1 MRLISPLIAIFFTL
15 FFNNIF
21 AKEIKFSGLKK
32 LNFNDLQTLSQIDLS
47 KDDYSLDEVNSVIQD
62 LYKSDL
68 ISDINLKI
76 NENFFSI
83 NILEAKRIENIYING
98 NIKFKDQDLISNL
111 SSKSNLLFNK
121 NNIKNDINLI
131 KQIYLTSGYY
141 NVSVSSSFENYSE
154 DKINLIFNIFE
165 GNPYQI
171 TRIDFKGNYYFSD
184 KYLTNLITSQS
195 LSFINIFKSGSN
207 FNSEL
212 FNFDKNKIIAKYK
225 EKGFFN
231 IDVTHELIQ
240 LNNSKFKLIFYIEE
254 KDRLFLSKVVPN
266 FDILNNEKFDFFL
279 KNLNKN
285 LEKNKFF
292 YDQKIIEEELEKI
305 NQSLIDSNIINYS
318 YQAKILKEEND
329 FYLSIFKNKEKQKI
343 INKIQIT
350 GNSITR
356 DNVLRSKVALEPG
369 DYLLNINKS
378 KTLRRL
384 NRLKYINSV
393 TINEVEEQETVDLD
407 IKINENIKT
416 GNFLL
421 AGSFSGD
428 TGLGF
433 AIGLS
438 DFNILGSGNELNS
451 SFNINT
457 EQARFKIDYKQY
469 LLNKP
474 TLTNNYSIF
483 NIESD
488 LTDSF
493 GFKSEETGFG
503 YKIGYDYSE
512 KLNMSFGIKY
522 NNKKNH
528 SGINSTNLV
537 QENIGDFNQFTLDYS
552 LVYDTTNDIFYPS
565 KGMLNKINFEISPN
579 SISDDSYYKL
589 RLNNEI
595 YLGSDEK
602 ESFFFISNRLGLA
615 DSFEN
620 NLKTSNAFSL
630 GGLNFKGF
638 DYRGVGPT
646 DGNIY
651 LGGNN
656 FYTVTLG
663 YGGQFLFDKKDN
675 INFRS
680 FLTSGSIWGSDYSS
694 NNEFKNRL
702 SAGMSMDIM
711 TAVFPIS
718 FSYAIPLQKEDEDK
732 ERRFNFSIGTSF

>member
-1 MRLISPLIAIFFTL
+1 M
-15 FFNNIF
+15 
-21 AKEIKFSGLKK
+21 
-32 LNFNDLQTLSQIDLS
+32 
-47 KDDYSLDEVNSVIQD
+47 
-62 LYKSDL
+62 
-68 ISDINLKI
+68 
-76 NENFFSI
+76 
-83 NILEAKRIENIYING
+83 
-98 NIKFKDQDLISNL
+98 
-111 SSKSNLLFNK
+111 
-121 NNIKNDINLI
+121 
-131 KQIYLTSGYY
+131 
-141 NVSVSSSFENYSE
+141 
-154 DKINLIFNIFE
+154 
-165 GNPYQI
+165 
-171 TRIDFKGNYYFSD
+171 
-184 KYLTNLITSQS
+184 
-195 LSFINIFKSGSN
+195 
-207 FNSEL
+207 
-212 FNFDKNKIIAKYK
+212 
-225 EKGFFN
+225 
-231 IDVTHELIQ
+231 
-240 LNNSKFKLIFYIEE
+240 
-254 KDRLFLSKVVPN
+254 
-266 FDILNNEKFDFFL
+266 
-279 KNLNKN
+279 
-285 LEKNKFF
+285 
-292 YDQKIIEEELEKI
+292 
-305 NQSLIDSNIINYS
+305 
-318 YQAKILKEEND
+318 
-329 FYLSIFKNKEKQKI
+329 
-343 INKIQIT
+343 
-350 GNSITR
+350 
-356 DNVLRSKVALEPG
+356 
-369 DYLLNINKS
+369 
-378 KTLRRL
+378 
-384 NRLKYINSV
+384 
-393 TINEVEEQETVDLD
+393 
-407 IKINENIKT
+407 
-416 GNFLL
+416 L
-421 AGSFSGD
+421 AGSFSVD

-438 DFNILGSGNELNS
+438 DYNFLGSGNELNS

-457 EQARFKIDYKQY
+457 EQARFKVDYKQY

-552 LVYDTTNDIFYPS
+552 LVYDSTNDIFYPS

-602 ESFFFISNRLGLA
+602 ESFFFISNRIGLA
-615 DSFEN
+615 DSFKN

-702 SAGMSMDIM
+702 SAGVSMDIM

-718 FSYAIPLQKEDEDK
+718 FSYAIPIQKEDEDK